1 MIILVVKSFGY
12 LIAIYVCVV
21 LFRFSE
27 ADLSDYD
34 QLSEIGNEIEYEED
48 YKIVIINETPNLDE
62 DDVGFNEQMP
72 IPIFNA
78 ERVRFFKPCFNVA
91 FLGWNHLVKSFHGSF
106 KFVFAFEC
114 QKCLFQVLHFSF
126 PRSDDE
132 FVRRNWTMR
141 KKLEHISSRFCGV
154 NYLLLEENEIEL
166 RKKYQSIINLHK
178 LLHKLIL

>member
-1 MIILVVKSFGY
+1 MIVLVVKSFGY
-12 LIAIYVCVV
+12 LIAIAIYVCVV

-78 ERVRFFKPCFNVA
+78 ERVRFF
-91 FLGWNHLVKSFHGSF
+91 
-106 KFVFAFEC
+106 
-114 QKCLFQVLHFSF
+114 
-126 PRSDDE
+126 
-132 FVRRNWTMR
+132 
-141 KKLEHISSRFCGV
+141 
-154 NYLLLEENEIEL
+154 
-166 RKKYQSIINLHK
+166 
-178 LLHKLIL
+178 